1 MRSGELNS
9 GAFGQLSDFVM
20 FLYCVHENIVAS
32 GAFYEASTGHY
43 AGFGITVM
51 YLH

>member
-9 GAFGQLSDFVM
+9 GVFGQLSDFVM
-20 FLYCVHENIVAS
+20 FLYCVLENIVGS
-32 GAFYEASTGHY
+32 GGFYEASAGHC

-51 YLH
+51 YFH